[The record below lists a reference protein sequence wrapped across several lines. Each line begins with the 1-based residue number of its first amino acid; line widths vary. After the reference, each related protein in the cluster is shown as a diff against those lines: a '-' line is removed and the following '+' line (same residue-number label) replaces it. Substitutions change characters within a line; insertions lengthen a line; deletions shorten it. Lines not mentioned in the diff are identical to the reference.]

1 VVVVGVV
8 IHPKALEE
16 IIRRQAGVLVVAVHM
31 QTRQALLEQQ
41 DKDRQVVLVNLV
53 EVIPAAVVE
62 AQRLLVV
69 LQHQILAM
77 VVMAAQGLTGSLL
90 ELSMLVVVG
99 LVETV
104 VLLEQADLV
113 AGAMA
118 DQMLLVLTQL
128 LILVVAAEALETL
141 LS

>member
-1 VVVVGVV
+1 
-8 IHPKALEE
+8 
-16 IIRRQAGVLVVAVHM
+16 
-31 QTRQALLEQQ
+31 
-41 DKDRQVVLVNLV
+41 
-53 EVIPAAVVE
+53 
-62 AQRLLVV
+62 
-69 LQHQILAM
+69 M